1 MALTDTAVRKAK
13 PGDRVYNL
21 TDGQGLYLQVMPA
34 GGKLWRWNYRHD
46 GKQKTMAFG
55 AYPDVSIADAREALQ
70 AARKLKAAGE
80 DPMAQR
86 KLEKIA
92 GRIAQEHSFQVIAG
106 QWHAQW
112 KTNKAERH
120 ARIVWGRLEAD
131 VFPAIGTRPI
141 SEVKPA
147 ELVAMIKKIAAR
159 GAPDMAKRCA
169 EISGQVFR
177 YAVAHGI
184 AERNPAADIKPGDVL
199 PPRKT
204 KHFARVD
211 VTELPALM
219 RKIEAYSG
227 TPPTRLAIKLLAY
240 TFVRTGELI
249 AARWDEFDLDG
260 AQWRIP
266 AVRMK
271 MKTLHIVPLST
282 QAVELLHTLHLVTGH
297 GALLFPGERDH
308 QKPMSNNTIL
318 AALKRMGYAGTMTG
332 HGFRG
337 VASTE
342 LHEMGFE
349 EAHIEAQMSHQKRN
363 RVAAAYDHSKYLK
376 QRVVMMQAWA
386 DRLDQLR
393 AGAKILPFKAA

>member
-1 MALTDTAVRKAK
+1 MALTDMAARKAK
-13 PGDRVYNL
+13 PEVRSYNL
-21 TDGQGLYLQVMPA
+21 TDGAGLYLQVTPA

-55 AYPDVSIADAREALQ
+55 SYPEVSIADAREAHQ
-70 AARKLKAAGE
+70 AARKQKAAGA

-86 KLEKIA
+86 KLDKIA
-92 GRIAQEHSFQVIAG
+92 GVMAREHSFKAIAQ
-106 QWHAQW
+106 QWHDQW
-112 KTNKAERH
+112 KPNKAERH
-120 ARIVWGRLEAD
+120 ARIVWGRLEND
-131 VFPAIGTRPI
+131 VFPAIGARPI
-141 SEVKPA
+141 SEVKPS
-147 ELVAMIKKIAAR
+147 ELVAMIKKIAGR
-159 GAPDMAKRCA
+159 GAPDMAKRCL

-184 AERNPAADIKPGDVL
+184 SERNPAADIKPGDVL

-204 KHFARVD
+204 NHFARVESS
-211 VTELPALM
+211 ELPDLL

-227 TPPTRLAIKLLAY
+227 TPATRLAMKLMAY

-249 AARWDEFDLDG
+249 GARWPEFDLD
-260 AQWRIP
+260 AAVWRIP
-266 AVRMK
+266 PERMK

-282 QAVELLHTLHLVTGH
+282 QAVEVLRTLQLVTGDS
-297 GALLFPGERDH
+297 ALLFPGERDH
-308 QKPMSNNTIL
+308 EKSISNNTIL
-318 AALKRMGYAGTMTG
+318 GALKRMGYAGRMTG

-349 EAHIEAQMSHQKRN
+349 EAHIEAQMSHLKRN
-363 RVAAAYDHSKYLK
+363 RVASAYDHSKYLK
-376 QRVVMMQAWA
+376 QRVAMMQTWA
-386 DRLDQLR
+386 DRLDQFR